1 MSDYKKYIFPAVFTL
16 IGLLAVVNGFTTH
29 QNGTFMLGAF
39 GILLAGAIS
48 LVATMVR
55 LSKNLRLIISVG
67 LALIVSGLAFSN
79 YMSIKIPIEFQKEKV
94 RRYAHVVEHLKDIR
108 TAQLAYKAKYQ
119 KFQGNADSLVAFVK
133 TDSIP
138 FIKAFGE
145 VPDTMSL
152 EDAIKNGIVTRDTVH
167 VSVLDSFFL
176 GNKTEARLEPFNPD
190 SMVVIPFTGGAKFDI
205 QAGKVERSG
214 VKVPVFQ
221 ATDSKPFDPRDP
233 KQVGSMSDPKT
244 NGNWE

>member
-16 IGLLAVVNGFTTH
+16 IGIIAVINGFTSH

-39 GILLAGAIS
+39 AIMLAGAVS
-48 LVATMVR
+48 LVTTMVH
-55 LSKNLRLIISVG
+55 LSKNVRLIISIVLG
-67 LALIVSGLAFSN
+67 LFVSGLAYSN
-79 YMSIKIPIEFQKEKV
+79 YMSIKIPIEFQAEKV
-94 RRYAHVVEHLKDIR
+94 KRYAHVVEHLKDIR

-119 KFQGNADSLVAFVK
+119 KFQANADSLVAFVK
-133 TDSIP
+133 YDSIP
-138 FIKAFGE
+138 FIKAIGE

-152 EDAIKNGIVTRDTVH
+152 EDAIKSGMVSRDTIYVG
-167 VSVLDSFFL
+167 VLDSLFASH
-176 GNKTEARLEPFNPD
+176 NNERLMAFNAD
-190 SMVVIPFTGGAKFDI
+190 SMVVVPFSGGAKFDI
-205 QAGKVERSG
+205 QAGKIQRSG

-233 KQVGSMSDPKT
+233 MQVGSMSDPKT